1 MESHILT
8 EVLFMTLQSI
18 LIPIT
23 STNFFLYVSIKSTSA
38 KHTFLFFFY
47 CPHKKYIENILKQ
60 EDELEEMNLKEPRT
74 EEEKENAANLLDL
87 VKVRKNYFFSN
98 RYIVLHCMCHTWNS
112 VIVYVRIAQCLLHC
126 NLVVK

>member
-1 MESHILT
+1 M
-8 EVLFMTLQSI
+8 
-18 LIPIT
+18 
-23 STNFFLYVSIKSTSA
+23 SIKSTSA
-38 KHTFLFFFY
+38 KHTCLFFFY

-98 RYIVLHCMCHTWNS
+98 KYIVLHCMCHT
-112 VIVYVRIAQCLLHC
+112 
-126 NLVVK
+126 